1 MTKHLLFDCDGVL
14 IDTEI
19 VAAEVVTDW
28 LQSENVDIDIE
39 AYILNYT
46 GKTFTDIITILK
58 TNGELD
64 ASLNVAAIVP
74 QLDAVIRENQRPIT
88 GVWEMLDSLTTP
100 RSVVSNSAKDY
111 VELALDKLKITH
123 HFEGRIFS
131 ADMVKKGKPSPDV
144 YELAL
149 KTLSLSP
156 KEVVVIEDSV
166 AGVTAALAAG
176 LHTIGYLGGS
186 HVRDGLG
193 QVLMNAGAK
202 TLAHDH
208 ADLQRKI
215 AATLE

>member
-28 LQSENVDIDIE
+28 LQSENVSIDIE
-39 AYILNYT
+39 AYIRDYT
-46 GKTFTDIITILK
+46 GKTFTDIINILK
-58 TNGELD
+58 TNGALD
-64 ASLNVAAIVP
+64 ATLNVSAIIP
-74 QLDAVIRENQRPIT
+74 QLDAVIRDNQRPIP
-88 GVWEMLDSLTTP
+88 GVWEMLNTLSVP

-111 VELALDKLKITH
+111 VALALDKLKITH

-156 KEVVVIEDSV
+156 IEAIVIEDSV
-166 AGVTAALAAG
+166 AGVTAAAAAG

-193 QVLMNAGAK
+193 EVLISAGAK
-202 TLAHDH
+202 TLANDH
-208 ADLQRKI
+208 ADLQQKI
-215 AATLE
+215 SAALK

>member
-1 MTKHLLFDCDGVL
+1 MIKHLLFDCDGVL

-28 LQSENVDIDIE
+28 LQSENVSIDIE
-39 AYILNYT
+39 RYIRDYT
-46 GKTFTDIITILK
+46 GKTFTDIINILK

-64 ASLNVAAIVP
+64 ATLNVSAIIP
-74 QLDAVIRENQRPIT
+74 QLDAVIRDNQRPIA
-88 GVWEMLDSLTTP
+88 GVWDMLNALSIP

-111 VELALDKLKITH
+111 VALALEKLKIAH

-149 KTLSLSP
+149 ETLSLSQ
-156 KEVVVIEDSV
+156 KNVIVVEDSV
-166 AGVTAALAAG
+166 AGVTAAVAAG

-186 HVRDGLG
+186 HIRDGLG
-193 QVLMNAGAK
+193 EVLMNAGAK
-202 TLAHDH
+202 VLANDH
-208 ADLQRKI
+208 ENLQQKI
-215 AATLE
+215 SESLK